1 VRFNLNLH
9 LVGGFLGSGKTTA
22 IIGAAKLLMAQGLRV
37 GVVTND
43 QGRYL
48 VDTAFVRLSLP
59 GAPAV
64 EVTGG
69 CFCCNYDDLNARLEQ
84 IMADAHSD
92 VIFAE
97 SVGSCAD
104 LVATVVRPL
113 QQLAPER
120 FAPSS
125 FSVFADVRLLR
136 RRLLGLDMP
145 FSDDVVYIFDQ
156 QLAEAGLLV
165 VNKADLLRPAD
176 LEETQGLVAERF
188 AGREVL
194 FQDSLGEPLSPRPS
208 LPQACYAIP
217 MGWGKGE
224 DGAAGVEIGGVG
236 QWLARI
242 ESGTVPVPA
251 HLLEMDYARYAAG
264 EAGLAWLDEE
274 IHLEGEG
281 SGFVRQFVSGLAFRL
296 RESGAGAGAP
306 VVPGVGHVKLLLRGD
321 SGEAKFS
328 LTAGDDLTAP
338 EFDPPPGVT
347 GLTLNARVQMPAEG
361 LRSLAEAA
369 LEEAAQ
375 ATGVEYRETDVEY
388 FHPGYP
394 NPRHKM

>member
-1 VRFNLNLH
+1 
-9 LVGGFLGSGKTTA
+9 
-22 IIGAAKLLMAQGLRV
+22 
-37 GVVTND
+37 
-43 QGRYL
+43 
-48 VDTAFVRLSLP
+48 
-59 GAPAV
+59 V

-84 IMADAHSD
+84 IVTDARPD

-104 LVATVVRPL
+104 LVATVVKPL

-120 FAPSS
+120 FAPAS
-125 FSVFADVRLLR
+125 FSVFADARLLR
-136 RRLLGLDMP
+136 RRLLGEEMP

-165 VNKADLLRPAD
+165 VNKADLLRPTEMEGTRRLA
-176 LEETQGLVAERF
+176 AERF
-188 AGREVL
+188 PGRPVQ
-194 FQDSLGEPLSPRPS
+194 FQNSLEAPK
-208 LPQACYAIP
+208 
-217 MGWGKGE
+217 MGTS
-224 DGAAGVEIGGVG
+224 VVSGVG

-242 ESGTVPVPA
+242 ESGAVPLPVRS
-251 HLLEMDYARYAAG
+251 LEMDYARYAAG

-281 SGFVRQFVSGLAFRL
+281 TSFVRQFVAIMARRL
-296 RESGAGAGAP
+296 RESGA
-306 VVPGVGHVKLLLRGD
+306 GVGHVKLLLRGEYELKL
-321 SGEAKFS
+321 G
-328 LTAGDDLTAP
+328 LTAGDDLSAP
-338 EFDPPPGVT
+338 EFDCPPGVT
-347 GLTLNARVQMPAEG
+347 DLTLNARVQMPAEE

-375 ATGVEYRETDVEY
+375 ASGVVYRETDVSF

-394 NPRHKM
+394 NPTHKIA